1 MTVRTPRRIATLL
14 GTVVLLIGVLATTAA
29 AEPGNPATEAAIA
42 ASRASAA
49 TPDRRSPD
57 TQDVATQSR
66 ELDPAITA
74 AIAAHGSTGANKRS
88 PDTNAATNINGG
100 SPTTPSVPV
109 VASDSVFHWTDAA
122 IGAVAGVAIALL
134 LGGMILLFSTR
145 GRHGSLAL

>member
-1 MTVRTPRRIATLL
+1 MTVITPSRIATVL
-14 GTVVLLIGVLATTAA
+14 GTVVLFFGVLATTAP

-42 ASRASAA
+42 ASRAAA
-49 TPDRRSPD
+49 AAADRRAPD
-57 TQDVATQSR
+57 TQDVATRSR

-74 AIAAHGSTGANKRS
+74 AVAAHRTRGAKNRP
-88 PDTNAATNINGG
+88 PDTSAARGVHAG

-109 VASDSVFHWTDAA
+109 VAGDSVFHWTDAA

-134 LGGMILLFSTR
+134 LGGIIVLFSTR